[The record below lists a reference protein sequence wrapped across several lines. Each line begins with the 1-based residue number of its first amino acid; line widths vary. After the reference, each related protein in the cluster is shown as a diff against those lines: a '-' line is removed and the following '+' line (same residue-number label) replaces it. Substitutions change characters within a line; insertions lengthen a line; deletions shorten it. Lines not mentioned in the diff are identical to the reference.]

1 MADGQFSRSN
11 RITRG
16 RLTSLKSPCL
26 VAPLDAHP
34 AMPTILRSLVL
45 LTVLVGCSP
54 ADDSLVVPTTWTAL
68 GQHAKEALLSVGGR
82 SERDVFA
89 VGADRGAGPL
99 VLHYDGETWKRV
111 STGSR
116 GDLWW
121 VHAFA
126 DGPVFMA
133 GTYATILKHEGDTFT
148 RMKTPGIGVHTVYGL
163 WGATP
168 DDLYAVGSVT
178 GRNGFIWHFD
188 GKEWRDLPLPEGLPL
203 TGKNDV
209 PGFFKVWGP
218 SGKDVYVVGGRG
230 VMLHGNASDGFK
242 LVAIDASGSLFT
254 VHGDANEVV
263 AVGGGQTGVF
273 VQGDGERLETFD
285 SEYPL
290 IQGVCVQ
297 RGLELA
303 SGQFGAIY
311 ERDPSGA
318 WRKLDTGLSLDL
330 ESLHALWID
339 PKGGV
344 WAVGGDV
351 ISGSQSNGGLVYGG
365 EGVPAIDPT
374 LIPDADAPPPA
385 AACPDDQIDPEP
397 DASIARR
404 WNEQMLGA
412 IRRDIPRPGVHAR
425 NLFHVSAA
433 MWDAWAAYDPTADG
447 VFTSEKIDIADAT
460 ERERAR
466 DEAISYAA
474 HALLQHR
481 YAKQIGGPV
490 SNLCFAQFLD
500 VLDYPSNEDT
510 TGDTPAAL
518 GNRIAAAIIAATAE
532 DGANEANN
540 YADTTGYMSP
550 NPPLVVDQPGTE
562 LVDPSQWQL
571 LNLAEAATQNG
582 IVVPAGVQ
590 KYIGGNWGLVT
601 PFAMSKDPDEP
612 LYHDPGPPPSF
623 ADPDMKLWVL
633 EILDKHS
640 KLDPGLDATIDISP
654 GKYGNNPLG
663 TNDGKG
669 HPQNPITGKPYA
681 PNVVKLG
688 DFARVLAEHWADG
701 PKSETPPGHWNTLA
715 NSVAD
720 SDDFA
725 RKWGGTGPSLDP
737 LEWDVKL
744 YLALN
749 GAVHDA
755 AITSW
760 GIKREFAGVRPISL
774 VRHMAG
780 RGQSSDPKGPSY
792 HKDGLPLKDAVVEV
806 ITAESSAAGQRHAH
820 LSRYVGEIAVKSWRG
835 EPGDRAAEIGGVSWI
850 RGIEWMPYQRR
861 NFVTPAFP
869 GFTSGHSTFSRASA
883 EVLTAATGSPHFP
896 GGFAEY
902 VAAPGAYLVFEDGPS
917 QEVRLQWSTYY
928 DAADQAGQSRLWG
941 GIHLWPDDSVGRT
954 LGSQV
959 GLDAFARAAMY
970 FDGSAVP

>member
-1 MADGQFSRSN
+1 MR
-11 RITRG
+11 
-16 RLTSLKSPCL
+16 
-26 VAPLDAHP
+26 
-34 AMPTILRSLVL
+34 TILRSLAL
-45 LTVLVGCSP
+45 LAIVASCNPG
-54 ADDSLVVPTTWTAL
+54 DDDLPVPTSWTAL
-68 GQHAKEALLSVGGR
+68 GEHAKEALLSVSGR

-99 VLHYDGETWKRV
+99 VLHYDGETWQRM

-133 GTYATILKHEGDTFT
+133 GAYATILKHEGDTFT
-148 RMKTPGIGVHTVYGL
+148 RMKTPGIGVNTIYGL
-163 WGATP
+163 WGPTP
-168 DDLYAVGSVT
+168 DDLYAVGSIT
-178 GRNGFIWHFD
+178 GRNGFIWHYD
-188 GKEWRDLPLPEGLPL
+188 GKEWKDLPLPADLPL
-203 TGKNDV
+203 TDKHDI
-209 PGFFKVWGP
+209 PGFFKVWGQ
-218 SGKDVYVVGGRG
+218 SGDSVYVVGGKG
-230 VMLHGNASDGFK
+230 VMLHGNARDGFK
-242 LVAIDASGSLFT
+242 LVATTADGSLFT
-254 VHGDANEVV
+254 VHGDAHEVI

-273 VQGDGERLETFD
+273 VEGQGEQLDTVD
-285 SEYPL
+285 SDYPL
-290 IQGVCVQ
+290 VQGVCVEQ
-297 RGLELA
+297 GLELA
-303 SGQFGAIY
+303 SGQLGAIY
-311 ERDPSGA
+311 QRAADGT
-318 WRKLDTGLSLDL
+318 WKKLDTGLSLDL

-351 ISGSQSNGGLVYGG
+351 ISGSQGNGGLVYGG

-385 AACPDDQIDPEP
+385 ATCPKDQIDVEP

-447 VFTSEKIDIADAT
+447 VFTSEKIDIADAGA
-460 ERERAR
+460 RAKAR
-466 DEAISYAA
+466 DEAISHAA
-474 HALLQHR
+474 HAVLQHR

-490 SNLCFAQFLD
+490 SALCFDGFMD
-500 VLDYPSNEDT
+500 VLGYDPKDTDT

-540 YADTTGYMSP
+540 YADNTGYMSP
-550 NPPLVVDQPGTE
+550 NAPLIVDQPGTT

-590 KYIGGNWGLVT
+590 KYIGATWGLVT
-601 PFAMSKDPDEP
+601 PFAMTKDPGEP

-623 ADPDMKLWVL
+623 SDPAMKDWVL
-633 EILDKHS
+633 EVLDKHS
-640 KLDPGLDATIDISP
+640 KLDPNLDATIDISP

-669 HPQNPITGKPYA
+669 HPKNPVTGKPYA
-681 PNVVKLG
+681 ANVVKLG
-688 DFARVLAEHWADG
+688 DFARVLAEFWADG

-715 NSVAD
+715 NDVAD
-720 SDDFA
+720 SDGFA
-725 RKWGGTGPSLDP
+725 RKWAGAGPSLDP
-737 LEWDVKL
+737 LEWDVKV

-755 AITSW
+755 AITAW
-760 GIKREFAGVRPISL
+760 GIKREFAGIRPISL
-774 VRHMAG
+774 VRYMAG
-780 RGQSSDPKGPSY
+780 LGQSSDPKGPSY
-792 HKDGLPLKDAVVEV
+792 HKDGLPLKDGVVEV
-806 ITAESSAAGQRHAH
+806 ITAESSRAGERHAH
-820 LSRYVGEIAVKSWRG
+820 LNRYVGEIAVKSWRG
-835 EPGDRAAEIGGVSWI
+835 EPGDRAAETSGVAWI

-869 GFTSGHSTFSRASA
+869 GFTSGHSTFSRAAA
-883 EVLTAATGSPHFP
+883 EVLASATGSPNFP
-896 GGFAEY
+896 GGIAEY
-902 VAAPGAYLVFEDGPS
+902 KAPMGAYLVFEDGPS
-917 QEVRLQWSTYY
+917 QDVHLQWSTYY

-941 GIHLWPDDSVGRT
+941 GIHIWPDDQVGRT

-959 GLDAFARAAMY
+959 GLDAVAHAVAF
-970 FDGSAVP
+970 FDGTAVP